1 MKRIN
6 KLVAL
11 FLVLSMVFSLAACG
25 KKNSGNNGNEAGNT
39 GKTNETSGQTD
50 QTNQST
56 ESSGK
61 EQTSGTGE
69 FVIGF
74 PQAYSGASALLADAI
89 QKGAEIAINKI
100 NESGGV
106 NGEKIRLII
115 YDDQQ
120 SPEEAVKIAQKMIE
134 VDKVDAICGSYVSSC
149 MLAAGNYYE
158 EAQIPT
164 VGNGIGTTWMEQ
176 GWEYIFRACPNSG
189 MAIPQLLEKMQ
200 YMGIKTVSTF
210 EGVDDASKSSA
221 DTFRELAGDY
231 GIQILTSETCVG
243 GETDF
248 SGQIAKILNSNAQAV
263 FVSCPSEQQPTFSK
277 QLRQFGYDGLVF
289 SKETISIDNMAVAG
303 DSADYWAFVFP
314 YVTYKSVDECDIPI
328 IKEFLEAYQA
338 AYNEMPVHDCAYR
351 GYDAIMVLAEAARR
365 AGTNHDGKA
374 IRDALETIDNYEG
387 LGGSMDFTQGDREGI
402 HQFNSYI
409 IVDGAYKNLDNWLTD
424 GSWDEYKASH
434 NMN

>member
-1 MKRIN
+1 MK
-6 KLVAL
+6 KFTKVLA
-11 FLVLSMVFSLAACG
+11 LVLVLTMVFSMVACSKGDSG
-25 KKNSGNNGNEAGNT
+25 KTEEKTTDSSNTTTDT
-39 GKTNETSGQTD
+39 GKQDETKDTTD
-50 QTNQST
+50 TT
-56 ESSGK
+56 SS
-61 EQTSGTGE
+61 TGE

-100 NESGGV
+100 NANGGV
-106 NGEKIRLII
+106 NGEKIRIVV

-120 SPEEAVKIAQKMIE
+120 SPEEAVKIAKKMIE

-149 MLAAGNYYE
+149 MLSAGNYYE

-200 YMGIKTVSTF
+200 YMGIKTVATF

-231 GIQILTSETCVG
+231 GMEILTSETCVG

-248 SGQIAKILNSNAQAV
+248 SGQIAKIINSGAQVV

-289 SKETISIDNMAVAG
+289 NKETLSIDNMKVAG
-303 DSADYWAFVFP
+303 DSTNYWAFSFP
-314 YVTYKSVDECDIPI
+314 YVTYNSVEECDVPI
-328 IKEFLEAYQA
+328 IKEFLEAYQ
-338 AYNEMPVHDCAYR
+338 
-351 GYDAIMVLAEAARR
+351 EA
-365 AGTNHDGKA
+365 
-374 IRDALETIDNYEG
+374 
-387 LGGSMDFTQGDREGI
+387 
-402 HQFNSYI
+402 
-409 IVDGAYKNLDNWLTD
+409 
-424 GSWDEYKASH
+424 
-434 NMN
+434 

>member
-1 MKRIN
+1 MKKIN
-6 KLVAL
+6 KFVI
-11 FLVLSMVFSLAACG
+11 FLLILSMVYSLGACS
-25 KKNSGNNGNEAGNT
+25 KSNAGNSKEGRADT
-39 GKTNETSGQTD
+39 GKTSETTSQNIGPNDSKGTK
-50 QTNQST
+50 ST
-56 ESSGK
+56 

-74 PQAYSGASALLADAI
+74 PQAYSGPSALLADAI
-89 QKGAEIAINKI
+89 QKGAEIAIKKI

-120 SPEEAVKIAQKMIE
+120 SPEEAVKLAQKMIE

-149 MLAAGNYYE
+149 MLAAGNYYN

-200 YMGIKTVSTF
+200 YMGIKTVSIF
-210 EGVDDASKSSA
+210 EGVDDASKSNA

-231 GIQILTSETCVG
+231 GIKVLTSETCVS

-248 SGQIAKILNSNAQAV
+248 SGQIAKILNSNPEVV

-289 SKETISIDNMAVAG
+289 SKETLSIDNMAVAG
-303 DSADYWAFVFP
+303 DSANYWAFVFP
-314 YVTYKSVDECDIPI
+314 YVTYKSVEECDIPVI
-328 IKEFLEAYQA
+328 REFLEAYQKE
-338 AYNEMPVHDCAYR
+338 YNEMPVHDCAYR

-374 IRDALETIDNYEG
+374 IRDALETISDYEG
-387 LGGSMDFTQGDREGI
+387 LGGTMDFTQGDREGI
-402 HQFNSYI
+402 HKFNSYI
-409 IVDGAYKNLDNWLTD
+409 IVDGVYKNLDTWLTD
-424 GSWDEYKASH
+424 GSWDEYKASQS
-434 NMN
+434 MN